1 MTSYDRDPDRLTAVI
16 WYLAAG
22 LTFWSFAFTIMQG
35 SDLWWHIAGGEWIV
49 EHGAVRAPDP
59 FSYTTAG
66 RYWLNDSWLSDV
78 LLYLWAHAF
87 GLGSLAYWKSL
98 VIVAAW
104 MILFRLLVR
113 LAGDRLASWV
123 VATFGLAVA
132 APFLDV
138 RPQLYALL
146 GWALV
151 LDATLARS
159 QPRPWLP
166 IVFLIW
172 ANLHASFVLG
182 LLTLPVVLL
191 PSVRRREHRVR
202 VLILAAVCFGV
213 TLINPDGGAAVM
225 RALEHAFDPTLPIHQ
240 VAEWLP
246 PFEPGGLRSWLYP
259 YGIGAFVAAT
269 PVVLAN
275 AALRRPPDTWVA
287 TAIGAM
293 ALALSLRSRRF
304 VPLFGMGQTLVLA
317 LALSRLGSVLRRRI
331 PPVVPALGALALA
344 GVWLAPY
351 PKTVSAFHYL
361 TADYEFPVETLN
373 FVNANGLSG
382 NVFAYYG
389 WGGYVQLRTQ
399 GRLKVF
405 IDGRAETAYANDTY
419 VDYLTVLDRK
429 PGWIDVI
436 ESSGA
441 DFVLWPRWQAK
452 DVVTG
457 LVHTGRWRPLYR
469 DSVSQLLVRTT
480 TTLPDPLMAS
490 PESAYRQLSLGVTA
504 LLERQLEAARRHL
517 ERALQIDPDLQPACT
532 TLVEVL
538 LLGGDVTSATAT
550 AARCASRYPDH
561 DRDERLRPIF
571 DRLRAAQ
578 DGPG

>member
-1 MTSYDRDPDRLTAVI
+1 MTSYERDPDRLTAAT

-35 SDLWWHIAGGEWIV
+35 SDLWWHIASGQWIL

-78 LLYLWAHAF
+78 LLYLWARAF
-87 GLGSLAYWKSL
+87 GLESLAYWKWL

-104 MILFRLLVR
+104 LILFRLLVR

-123 VATFGLAVA
+123 TATFGLAVA

-182 LLTLPVVLL
+182 LLTLPVVLF
-191 PSVRRREHRVR
+191 PSVRRRQHRVR

-213 TLINPDGGAAVM
+213 TLINPHGGAAVM
-225 RALEHAFDPTLPIHQ
+225 RALEHAFNPTLPIHQ

-259 YGIGAFVAAT
+259 YGIGAFFAAT
-269 PVVLAN
+269 LLVMTDSE
-275 AALRRPPDTWVA
+275 LRRSPDAWVGA
-287 TAIGAM
+287 AIGAM
-293 ALALSLRSRRF
+293 VLAMSLRSRRF
-304 VPLFGMGQTLVLA
+304 VPLFGMGLTLVLA
-317 LALSRLGSVLRRRI
+317 LALSRLGAFVRRGI
-331 PPVVPALGALALA
+331 PPIVPALGALLVT
-344 GVWLAPY
+344 GVWQAPY
-351 PKTVSAFHYL
+351 PKNSTAFQYL
-361 TADYEFPVETLN
+361 TAEYEFPVETLN
-373 FVNANGLSG
+373 FVNANRLSG
-382 NVFAYYG
+382 NVFAYYR
-389 WGGYVQLRTQ
+389 WGGYVDLCTQ

-405 IDGRAETAYANDTY
+405 IDGRAETVYADQTY
-419 VDYLTVLDRK
+419 LEYLTVLDRK

-441 DFVLWPRWQAK
+441 DFVLWPRWEEK

-480 TTLPDPLMAS
+480 TTLPDPLVVS

-504 LLERQLEAARRHL
+504 LLQQQLEGARRHL
-517 ERALQIDPDLQPACT
+517 ERALQIDPDLQQACT

-538 LLGGDVTSATAT
+538 LLGGDVTGATAT
-550 AARCASRYPDH
+550 AARCTSRYPDH
-561 DRDERLRPIF
+561 DRDERLRQIF
-571 DRLRAAQ
+571 ERLRAAQ